1 MIEHMHVVD
10 GSGYEPHVSINN
22 TIAANPDPDPIEL
35 AEALGGRQAGSLM
48 RRWLSAGG
56 SLHELCEQGA
66 PETWPQVLQERFAA
80 AVALVRAG
88 DRSRP
93 PEAGPYRQPR
103 QLFRYLERKLPL
115 AREHFG
121 VLLFNAKY
129 FITRDVTLYQ
139 GTRDGTMVDTGD
151 VIRCALAADAKS
163 LVTWHNHP
171 SGDACPSQ
179 ADERVWA
186 QIDDAAKLMSIQVDD
201 HLIMTRPN
209 GATYSRRIRD
219 SF

>member
-1 MIEHMHVVD
+1 MIEHLHVVD

-35 AEALGGRQAGSLM
+35 AQALGGRQAGSLM

-66 PETWPQVLQERFAA
+66 PETWPRGLQERFAA

-93 PEAGPYRQPR
+93 PEAGPYSEPHQI
-103 QLFRYLERKLPL
+103 LRYLERRLPL
-115 AREHFG
+115 SREHFG
-121 VLLFNAKY
+121 VLLFNAKHY
-129 FITRDVTLYQ
+129 LDRDVTLYR
-139 GTRDGTMVDTGD
+139 GTRETVVIDTGD

-163 LVTWHNHP
+163 LATWHNHP
-171 SGDACPSQ
+171 SGDACPSE
-179 ADERVWA
+179 ADVRVWT
-186 QIDDAAKLMSIQVDD
+186 QIDDASKLMNIQVDD
-201 HLIMTRPN
+201 HLIITRPS
-209 GATYSRRIRD
+209 GPTYSRRIND